1 MENSKT
7 LSSQRYTEDH
17 DLLKRSMRKSKH
29 GDGNPESSAIEIAGG
44 SGTIDEKG
52 SQEMGSVDVVAKT
65 LMEEQAT
72 LDIEASRT
80 ATTAMSPELPNDLV
94 ANQLPDPSPSPL
106 GEELDVKAPR
116 SYLDTVISNDDMI
129 LLGKRWKGTLK
140 PYLNA
145 FRIFVGALD
154 RRNMNIVLMAKLG
167 WYLLKEKKACRVK

>member
-52 SQEMGSVDVVAKT
+52 SQEMGSVDVVAET

-72 LDIEASRT
+72 LDLEASRT
-80 ATTAMSPELPNDLV
+80 ATTAICLIL
-94 ANQLPDPSPSPL
+94 ALHPL
-106 GEELDVKAPR
+106 GRNSTLRLHDPTWIRLSV
-116 SYLDTVISNDDMI
+116 TV
-129 LLGKRWKGTLK
+129 LGL
-140 PYLNA
+140 PPS
-145 FRIFVGALD
+145 
-154 RRNMNIVLMAKLG
+154 
-167 WYLLKEKKACRVK
+167 